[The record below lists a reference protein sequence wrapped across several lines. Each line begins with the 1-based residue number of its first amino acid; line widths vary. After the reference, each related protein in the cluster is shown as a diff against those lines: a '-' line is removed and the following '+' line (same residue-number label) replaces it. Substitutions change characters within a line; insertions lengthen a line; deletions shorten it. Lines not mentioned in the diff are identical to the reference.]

1 MEIGRERER
10 ERREKE
16 KGKLFYVSRCGLR
29 ELRGDENGMGEQE
42 GQRQTDE
49 RIEWGRN
56 GTGKECGQ
64 VLYPYIAATEGKKE
78 HPRETI
84 LSAEVHFSH
93 HSQVTWSFEQVLA
106 GEITKHIFQRISK
119 TCDFIANAEILA
131 ALRLLLYFG

>member
-42 GQRQTDE
+42 GQRQTDG

-56 GTGKECGQ
+56 GTSEECGQ
-64 VLYPYIAATEGKKE
+64 VLYPHIAAPDRERERKNTHGKRFYQQRCTSLTTRKLLGA
-78 HPRETI
+78 
-84 LSAEVHFSH
+84 LSKS
-93 HSQVTWSFEQVLA
+93 
-106 GEITKHIFQRISK
+106 
-119 TCDFIANAEILA
+119 
-131 ALRLLLYFG
+131 LLVK